1 MFSLKHLSNGK
12 YKPCHPWDLHKC
24 VQLGKGAVN
33 WAQGP
38 SQQGPALQFQKQLIP
53 STRGQASRDEEGTS
67 ERYGKARAAQAEAG
81 AIQPFKCQPFSLAV
95 AAAGA
100 GGSVLLFA
108 VCCCLLCVLP
118 RAAFCFSPWPWIC
131 SVLVVAGDISPCP
144 GCVEGCR
151 N

>member
-1 MFSLKHLSNGK
+1 M
-12 YKPCHPWDLHKC
+12 
-24 VQLGKGAVN
+24 N

-38 SQQGPALQFQKQLIP
+38 SQQGPVLQFQKQLIP

-108 VCCCLLCVLP
+108 VCAAQGCLLLRSLATDLQCTCGGWGHLSLSWV
-118 RAAFCFSPWPWIC
+118 R
-131 SVLVVAGDISPCP
+131 G
-144 GCVEGCR
+144 GM
-151 N
+151 